1 MEKLGLLHLAISAY
15 HDAHPCPPRVMEILK
30 NLREVAAD
38 QVDPLAGVLRFQPD
52 FARSFIRLL
61 DLLEKAPFE
70 DSTLESL
77 QSVSL
82 AADRMAMTA
91 QSAHDGMTKF
101 NREVLA
107 AVREMTT
114 VLDAGEPSI
123 PVLYERNQRVPL
135 SQ

>member
-1 MEKLGLLHLAISAY
+1 
-15 HDAHPCPPRVMEILK
+15 MEILK